1 MSGRVRFKG
10 QVGGR
15 HVAWMR
21 GAFSR
26 PRLVVSGAGKPE
38 AKAEATNATRAN
50 VSATAANGRTNP

>member
-1 MSGRVRFKG
+1 MYGRVRGKG

-21 GAFSR
+21 GAFNR
-26 PRLVVSGAGKPE
+26 PRLAVSGAGKPE